1 MSDMPK
7 EKLERLRALAELD
20 PFENFSEQIRD
31 FMSSNLDQG
40 TQPYWGMPTILGAP
54 HSESLDGLDI
64 ALMGVP
70 FDLGVTNRPGARF
83 GPRALRALER
93 VSTFHHESHIMPY
106 AQAAIADAGD
116 VALESRYSLDE
127 ATDEIESHFH
137 RIMDAGVIPL
147 SVGGD
152 HSITYPI
159 LKAVG
164 REKSVGLVH
173 FDAHCDTGQAWGGS
187 KFHHGGPFLNAAVA
201 GVLDP
206 ERTIQIGIR
215 GTAEMVWRFSYD
227 SGMTVIHMEDLRDN
241 GVPWVIEKIHEVVG
255 DGPTY
260 VSLDVDG
267 IDPAYTPGTG
277 TPEAGGMTPIE
288 TAQMIRSLH
297 DLNLVGGDVVEIA
310 PQYDPTTNTALVG
323 GEMLFEILCVL
334 CQSLER
340 KKSAQT
346 EGEA

>member
-1 MSDMPK
+1 MSDMSR
-7 EKLERLRALAELD
+7 EKIERLRALSEQD
-20 PFENFSEQIRD
+20 PFEHFTPAQREFLGQTPGGDI
-31 FMSSNLDQG
+31 
-40 TQPYWGMPTILGAP
+40 QPYVGIPTLLDAP
-54 HSESLDGLDI
+54 HTESMEGLDI
-64 ALMGVP
+64 GLVGVP

-83 GPRALRALER
+83 GPRAVRALD
-93 VSTFHHESHIMPY
+93 SIGPFHHETQEMPF
-106 AQAAIADAGD
+106 AEAAIADIGD
-116 VALESRYSLDE
+116 VSLVNRYSLD
-127 ATDEIESHFH
+127 AAIAEIEAHFH
-137 RIMDAGVIPL
+137 GIIDAGLIPL

-173 FDAHCDTGQAWGGS
+173 FDAHCDTGPEWGGS
-187 KFHHGGPFLNAAVA
+187 KFHHGGPFLNAALA

-215 GTAEMVWRFSYD
+215 GAAEVVWRFSYD
-227 SGMTVIHMEDLRDN
+227 SGMTVIHIEDLRDK

-277 TPEAGGMTPIE
+277 TPEVGGMTPIE

-310 PQYDPTTNTALVG
+310 PQYDPTTNTAMVG
-323 GEMLFEILCVL
+323 GTMLFEILCVI
-334 CQSLER
+334 CQSLAR
-340 KKSAQT
+340 RRS
-346 EGEA
+346 

>member
-1 MSDMPK
+1 MSDMPEDK
-7 EKLERLRALAELD
+7 IKRLQALAEQD
-20 PFENFSEQIRD
+20 PFGRFDPDVRA
-31 FMSSNLDQG
+31 FMADSFEDE
-40 TQPYWGMPTILGAP
+40 TQPYAGMPTLLDAP
-54 HSESLDGLDI
+54 HAESMEGLDI
-64 ALMGVP
+64 GLVGVP
-70 FDLGVTNRPGARF
+70 FDLGVVNRPGARF
-83 GPRALRALER
+83 GPRAVRTIER
-93 VSTFHHESHIMPY
+93 IGPFHHESHLLPF
-106 AQAAIADAGD
+106 AQAAIADIGD
-116 VALESRYSLDE
+116 ISLENRYSLDD
-127 ATDEIESHFH
+127 ATREIEAHFH
-137 RIMDAGVIPL
+137 RIIDAGVIPL

-173 FDAHCDTGQAWGGS
+173 FDAHCDTGPEFGGS
-187 KFHHGGPFLNAAVA
+187 KFHHGGPFLNAALA

-215 GTAEMVWRFSYD
+215 GSAEIVWRFSYD
-227 SGMTVIHMEDLRDN
+227 SGMTVIHIEDLRDN
-241 GVPWVIEKIHEVVG
+241 GVPWVIDKIHEVVG

-260 VSLDVDG
+260 ISLDVDG

-310 PQYDPTTNTALVG
+310 PQYDPTTNTEMVG
-323 GEMLFEILCVL
+323 GTMLFEILCVL
-334 CQSLER
+334 CQSLARR
-340 KKSAQT
+340 KGGA
-346 EGEA
+346 